1 MKMGERGSNTDAGR
15 ANGGLDMLIRIYGKD
30 MIYKQCIGKERG
42 AVSRIGKERGAV
54 SRWDTTL
61 QHASEQNMEIT

>member
-15 ANGGLDMLIRIYGKD
+15 ANGGLDMLVRVYGKD

-42 AVSRIGKERGAV
+42 AVSR
-54 SRWDTTL
+54 WDTTL
-61 QHASEQNMEIT
+61 QHTSEQNMEIT